1 MAADGNTAPITA
13 NAPSETSV
21 SGDQPAIMPVIVQDT
36 TGAITRDSISTIS
49 KPDTGTI
56 RVIDTGNLPEI
67 NFSFA
72 AKDVKLSALDV
83 DLVMIFNDNSK
94 IILPNLAMD
103 LVGANPPRLTFKGSV
118 ASPQAVVA
126 QIGQTSLV
134 EITPSVQLS
143 SPDFLPRKK
152 GGNTNNSDQNTT
164 GQNGIGGGEPPVPP
178 QPVVSG
184 AKSGKTGENDG
195 AKTADFS
202 APPLEKVQASN
213 IANGTTP
220 NAFSSASVIPT
231 AMKADPLASATA
243 YSFSQVPVIAKM
255 YQIVEAHPQ
264 QSGTNI
270 IYGGSGASPAD
281 TDYRFAEQ
289 IKAETL
295 TGTDAS
301 DNIYADNPAF
311 SAGGM
316 AGRVISITPSL
327 ATGFTM
333 DTLVISGVP
342 SLYKVLNGTA
352 LGGDETHGYSYK
364 INAYSNGSSEFRLQ
378 LAYQVPD
385 NVTSQN
391 SMDAKAVLS
400 LTFTGVKTGTAQS
413 VTASGSIYFNVSDV
427 ANDAEQITTNYT
439 DGITVVNLSFHPAGN
454 SIAGG
459 AGDDTIH
466 AAAGADTIDGGTG
479 NDWVY
484 YDMSRLGVSVDLK
497 AGKGYSGFATGDTY
511 TNIHNIMGST
521 AADTL
526 YGDDF
531 GDSIYGNGGH
541 DCIFGGKGNDYFK
554 VDSPGS
560 TFDGGD
566 GFDKLD
572 FSGSTEAIT
581 VDINSGTAAPANNVG
596 YDVIRNIEAIV
607 GTSRSDDMLISGTAG
622 SWLDAGDGNDT
633 LVSGAGADTLYAG
646 AGIDTLSYIN
656 STAGVTVNLAAT
668 ANSMTATGGYA
679 TGDVIE
685 GFENVIGSNQD
696 DVLIGSPGANVL
708 DGRDG
713 NDSLNGGGGN
723 DTLMGGYGNDSLDG
737 NGTSVDPY
745 AVDVVDYTY
754 ATAGVTLSVGSI
766 NSSTAYTFSVGG
778 SATDVDTLKNFEGI
792 IGGSGNDSLTGD
804 SNANYLSGG
813 SGGADTLSGGGGNDI
828 LKLDWSSLNLS
839 NLDGGAGNDTVVLT
853 GTGSVS
859 LNFTQASFTGVL
871 TNAEYLDFSA
881 ATSANKVSLNIDGA
895 GIQKILTGAT
905 SNTNAGTLDL
915 KLDTGHYDTLTLA
928 TNASYTYSNTS
939 SAADASRLSGAV
951 NVSTLNAAG
960 SDIYVFDST
969 HTTLLAQLHYHT

>member
-264 QSGTNI
+264 QTGTNM

-466 AAAGADTIDGGTG
+466 AAAGADAIDGGTG
-479 NDWVY
+479 ND
-484 YDMSRLGVSVDLK
+484 S
-497 AGKGYSGFATGDTY
+497 FTGDY
-511 TNIHNIMGST
+511 NANY
-521 AADTL
+521 L
-526 YGDDF
+526 
-531 GDSIYGNGGH
+531 GG
-541 DCIFGGKGNDYFK
+541 
-554 VDSPGS
+554 
-560 TFDGGD
+560 
-566 GFDKLD
+566 
-572 FSGSTEAIT
+572 
-581 VDINSGTAAPANNVG
+581 
-596 YDVIRNIEAIV
+596 
-607 GTSRSDDMLISGTAG
+607 
-622 SWLDAGDGNDT
+622 
-633 LVSGAGADTLYAG
+633 GAGADTLLG
-646 AGIDTLSYIN
+646 SLGSDTLS
-656 STAGVTVNLAAT
+656 
-668 ANSMTATGGYA
+668 GG
-679 TGDVIE
+679 
-685 GFENVIGSNQD
+685 
-696 DVLIGSPGANVL
+696 L
-708 DGRDG
+708 
-713 NDSLNGGGGN
+713 
-723 DTLMGGYGNDSLDG
+723 GNDSLDG